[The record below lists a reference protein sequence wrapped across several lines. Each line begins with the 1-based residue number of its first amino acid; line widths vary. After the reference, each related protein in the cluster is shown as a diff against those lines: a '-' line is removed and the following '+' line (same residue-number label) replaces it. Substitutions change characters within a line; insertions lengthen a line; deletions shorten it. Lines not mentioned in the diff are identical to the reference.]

1 MARSFLHGFGGIASI
16 ALLVTFSLAARA
28 QDASECMPLTVPVAF
43 VEAAPAPYL
52 EFCEKNDA
60 ACVLT
65 GATIIEWSADLH
77 MLLRETNERVNG
89 SIKFVPDME
98 NSGLEEVWD
107 FPRHGKGDC
116 EDFALEKRRQLVG
129 AGLPSA
135 SMTCAIAF
143 HQVQLFPHAVLLVET
158 TAGTFVLDNLHDGVL
173 CWDALPYFYTRR
185 ERPDG
190 QWTRFQQ
197 P

>member
-1 MARSFLHGFGGIASI
+1 M
-16 ALLVTFSLAARA
+16 SL
-28 QDASECMPLTVPVAF
+28 TIPVAF
-43 VEAAPAPYL
+43 VDAAPEPYR
-52 EFCEKNDA
+52 EFCEKNDP

-65 GATIIEWSADLH
+65 GPSIVEWSMDLH
-77 MLLRETNERVNG
+77 ELLRETNERVNG
-89 SIKFVPDME
+89 SVKFVPDME
-98 NSGLEEVWD
+98 NSGVEEVWD
-107 FPRHGKGDC
+107 FPRQGMGDC
-116 EDFALEKRRQLVG
+116 EDFALEKRRQLAG

-143 HQVQLFPHAVLLVET
+143 HQVRLFPHAVLMVET
-158 TAGTFVLDNLHDGVL
+158 TAGTFVLDNLHDDVL

>member
-1 MARSFLHGFGGIASI
+1 MRMAACLGMLGAFAP
-16 ALLVTFSLAARA
+16 VAAA
-28 QDASECMPLTVPVAF
+28 QDIPRCMPMRLPIAHIDD
-43 VEAAPAPYL
+43 APRPYSD
-52 EFCEKNDA
+52 FCSKNEG

-65 GATIIEWSADLH
+65 GPAILEWSPSLH
-77 MLLRETNERVNG
+77 RQLRTTNEDVNA
-89 SIKFVPDME
+89 SIRFVPDPE

-107 FPRHGKGDC
+107 FPRQGEGDC
-116 EDFALEKRRQLVG
+116 EDFALEKRRRLVE

-135 SMTCAIAF
+135 SMTCGIAF
-143 HQVQLFPHAVLLVET
+143 HQTRLFAHAVLLVET
-158 TAGTFVLDNLHDGVL
+158 TAGTFVLDNLHDDVL
-173 CWDALPYFYTRR
+173 CWDAVPYFYTAR